1 MIASDFLAEAKV
13 QIDAGDLATANAYLD
28 AAKAGIDASRID
40 TIKAA
45 TKAALD
51 DFDRIET
58 ARRLC
63 RFAMDTGG
71 AGQATIRFLNA
82 VENAPKPDLRQP
94 ITSAHNTRAF
104 AWNAKNR
111 TTITDLLHEAAAEAS
126 EGRRL

>member
-1 MIASDFLAEAKV
+1 MICDDFIAEAKV

-28 AAKAGIDASRID
+28 AAKAGLDASRID
-40 TIKAA
+40 IIKAS

-51 DFDRIET
+51 DFERIET

-71 AGQATIRFLNA
+71 AGQATIRFLRA

-104 AWNAKNR
+104 AWNVKNR
-111 TTITDLLHEAAAEAS
+111 TVITDLLHEAAAEAS
-126 EGRRL
+126 QGRNL

>member
-13 QIDAGDLATANAYLD
+13 QIDAGDHVTANAYLD

-51 DFDRIET
+51 DFERIES
-58 ARRLC
+58 AWRLC
-63 RFAMDTGG
+63 RYALDTGG
-71 AGQATIRFLNA
+71 AGQATIRFLRV
-82 VENAPKPDLRQP
+82 VENTPKPDLRQP
-94 ITSAHNTRAF
+94 ITSAHNARAF

-111 TTITDLLHEAAAEAS
+111 TVITDILHEAAAEAS
-126 EGRRL
+126 ERRRL